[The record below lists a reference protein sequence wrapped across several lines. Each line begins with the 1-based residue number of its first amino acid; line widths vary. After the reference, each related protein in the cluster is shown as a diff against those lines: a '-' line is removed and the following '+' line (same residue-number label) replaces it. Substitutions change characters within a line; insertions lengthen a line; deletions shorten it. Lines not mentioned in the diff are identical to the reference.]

1 MCVRIYLY
9 VSTFMYTYMHQLT
22 NTYIYINKYTASQV
36 NKLKRLPNTIGKL
49 TNLSTLGLA
58 RNELEFLPDSLQF
71 LTALKYIDVHVNC
84 LHTVVPEETYLEW
97 EQAEEA
103 NAENVLADFIG
114 VWVCKECMCSRV
126 HLECACICMGVGGW
140 VCVFVRAYVRV
151 CVCAC
156 VCACMRASGCAY
168 VRAFVH
174 ACVRACGCA
183 VMCACV

>member
-22 NTYIYINKYTASQV
+22 NTYIYINKYTTSQV

-58 RNELEFLPDSLQF
+58 RNELEFLPDSLKL

-97 EQAEEA
+97 EQVEEA
-103 NAENVLADFIG
+103 NAENVLAVFIG

-126 HLECACICMGVGGW
+126 HLECACIRMD
-140 VCVFVRAYVRV
+140 VCGCACACVRTYVHV

-156 VCACMRASGCAY
+156 VCACMRECARAY
-168 VRAFVH
+168 VRACGR
-174 ACVRACGCA
+174 AGVRAC
-183 VMCACV
+183 V